1 MANEDE
7 YYDSRMLLK
16 QLIFNEEKK
25 VWEIWKI
32 IFLRSLCFY
41 NFRGKSNE

>member
-25 VWEIWKI
+25 VWEILEDY
-32 IFLRSLCFY
+32 IFTLALFL
-41 NFRGKSNE
+41 